1 MVGPM
6 AEEREPALFEVG
18 DQRPTVPP
26 VQQSLFGDPQPVRI
40 PAELWKIWLDDERVR
55 ARYEAKVY
63 RNPLV
68 PCWFFTGAISDTG
81 HASFRA
87 GSLPGRTRRGTVP
100 GHLYGYQLRYGIIPR
115 LGWSQRS
122 FTGAHTC
129 DEASCQNPDHLR
141 IVDIAE
147 NTAEWAERRR
157 NPRGPLADLRG
168 PAGRSRAIA
177 TAIRTGIAADE
188 DDEQIAAR
196 ILAAQR
202 DGLPL
207 TLF

>member
-1 MVGPM
+1 MLDAMPS
-6 AEEREPALFEVG
+6 LFEVETLME
-18 DQRPTVPP
+18 PSEPP
-26 VQQSLFGDPQPVRI
+26 VQQSLFGDPQPIRV
-40 PAELWKIWLDDERVR
+40 PAELWELWLADEHVR

-63 RNPLV
+63 RSPLLR
-68 PCWFFTGAISDTG
+68 CMYWTAGISSTG

-100 GHLYGYQLRYGIIPR
+100 GHLYGYQLRHGVIPR
-115 LGWSQRS
+115 LGWSLRS

-129 DEASCQNPDHLR
+129 DEASCQNADHLR
-141 IVDIAE
+141 IVDVAE
-147 NTAEWAERRR
+147 NTAEWSERRR

-177 TAIRTGIAADE
+177 TAIQAGLAAGEDE
-188 DDEQIAAR
+188 ERVAAR
-196 ILAAQR
+196 VRAAQSA
-202 DGLPL
+202 GLPL

>member
-1 MVGPM
+1 MAGPMASEREPVLFEM
-6 AEEREPALFEVG
+6 AEERS
-18 DQRPTVPP
+18 TVPP
-26 VQQSLFGDPQPVRI
+26 VQQSLFGEPQPVRI
-40 PAELWKIWLDDERVR
+40 PAELWKMWLDDERIR

-63 RNPLV
+63 RSPLLA
-68 PCWFFTGAISDTG
+68 CQMWFHGISSTG

-100 GHLYGYQLRYGIIPR
+100 GHLYGYQLRHGIIPR
-115 LGWSQRS
+115 LGWSPRS

-141 IVDIAE
+141 IVDVAE

-177 TAIRTGIAADE
+177 AAIRAGLAAGE
-188 DDEQIAAR
+188 DDERIAAR